1 MHVIFVAPHF
11 PANQRRF
18 VRGLKKAGAIVTG
31 VGEAQADQLD
41 SELRGLLDG
50 WEQVPNVCDPG
61 HLEAAVRRIQ
71 RRGPWVNY
79 LEATVE
85 AHMLA
90 AAEVR
95 AATGIPGLSTDV
107 VLRCRDKFEMK
118 KFLLDRGVPCA
129 AQAAV
134 TRGDDARA
142 FARRNGYPFIL
153 KPRDGAGAHGT
164 VKVNSPA
171 ELEGAIAE
179 RGLDQRPGHWSAE
192 DFIAGHEGFYDTITV
207 NGEVGFESISHYY
220 PGVLESMRS
229 RDVNP
234 YLVVTNRLDSSGY
247 QELRQFGRN
256 IVKVMGIGTSATHME
271 WFFGPKGLTFSE
283 IGARPPGVSVW
294 DLYAAAGGFD
304 IYEAWAKAVCHGT
317 LPPALHQ
324 RQAAGLLALRPDR
337 DGVISGYSG
346 VDEVQRRHGPSILKA
361 FLPPVGT
368 RTQPVEAGYM
378 ANAWVQVVHP
388 DFDVAKAILMDIG
401 NTVKVHA
408 RPL

>member
-31 VGEAQADQLD
+31 VGEAHADQLD
-41 SELRGLLDG
+41 GELRGLLDG

-71 RRGPWVNY
+71 RRGPWVHY

-179 RGLDQRPGHWSAE
+179 RGLDHRPGHWSAE

-220 PGVLESMRS
+220 PGVLESMRT

-234 YLVVTNRLDSSGY
+234 YLVVTNRLDSPGY

-304 IYEAWAKAVCHGT
+304 IYEAWANAVCHGT

-324 RQAAGLLALRPDR
+324 RQAAGLLALRPER

-346 VDEVQRRHGPSILKA
+346 VDEIQRRHGPSILKA

-378 ANAWVQVVHP
+378 ANAYVRMRHP
-388 DFDVAKAILMDIG
+388 DFDQLRALLNACG
-401 NTVKVHA
+401 EQVKVKA
-408 RPL
+408 R

>member
-1 MHVIFVAPHF
+1 
-11 PANQRRF
+11 
-18 VRGLKKAGAIVTG
+18 
-31 VGEAQADQLD
+31 
-41 SELRGLLDG
+41 
-50 WEQVPNVCDPG
+50 
-61 HLEAAVRRIQ
+61 
-71 RRGPWVNY
+71 
-79 LEATVE
+79 
-85 AHMLA
+85 
-90 AAEVR
+90 
-95 AATGIPGLSTDV
+95 
-107 VLRCRDKFEMK
+107 
-118 KFLLDRGVPCA
+118 
-129 AQAAV
+129 
-134 TRGDDARA
+134 
-142 FARRNGYPFIL
+142 
-153 KPRDGAGAHGT
+153 
-164 VKVNSPA
+164 
-171 ELEGAIAE
+171 
-179 RGLDQRPGHWSAE
+179 
-192 DFIAGHEGFYDTITV
+192 
-207 NGEVGFESISHYY
+207 
-220 PGVLESMRS
+220 MRS

-234 YLVVTNRLDSSGY
+234 YLVVTNRLDAPGY

-304 IYEAWAKAVCHGT
+304 IYEAWANAVCHGT
-317 LPPALHQ
+317 LPPQLHQ

-346 VDEVQRRHGPSILKA
+346 VDEVQRRHGPAILKA